1 MPAER
6 FDFANAQGEK
16 LAALLDRPDGP
27 IRAVALFAHC
37 FTCGKD
43 NKAARLIA
51 HGLTSHGIAVL
62 RFDFTGL
69 GSSEGEFANTTFS
82 SNIDDL
88 VAAAD
93 HLQTQ
98 VGAPAILIGHSLGG
112 AAVLAAAHRI
122 AEARAV
128 VTIAAP
134 FDPAHVVGL
143 FAERVEEIK
152 TKGEI
157 EVTLAGRPFRVR
169 RALLDDIAG
178 QNLAAHIAELRKAFL
193 VFHSPTDE
201 TVGIDNA
208 SRIFATA
215 KHPKSFI
222 SLAGADHLLRRPSD
236 AAYVAHVIAA
246 WAERY
251 LKMPAQTVTSRRP
264 AAEAEPGEVV
274 VRETRRGT
282 FQQDIT
288 AGTHH
293 FLADEPVA
301 AGGLDSG
308 PGPYDLLL
316 AALGACTSMT
326 LRLYADRKQLPLK
339 RTQVR
344 LRHNRIYAADCAE
357 CETKEG
363 MIDRID
369 RIVSFEGELDA
380 EAHKRLLEIA
390 DKCPV
395 HHTLTSEI
403 DIRTAEES
411 AQSAAR

>member
-6 FDFANAQGEK
+6 FDFPNAQGEK

-51 HGLTSHGIAVL
+51 HGLTLHGIAVL

-93 HLQTQ
+93 HLQRQ

-112 AAVLAAAHRI
+112 AAVLASAHRI

-152 TKGEI
+152 AKGEI
-157 EVTLAGRPFRVR
+157 EVALAGRPFRVR

-178 QNLAAHIAELRKAFL
+178 QNLGPRIAELRKALL

-201 TVGIDNA
+201 SVGIDNA
-208 SRIFATA
+208 SHIFTTA

-236 AAYVAHVIAA
+236 AAYVAHVVAA

-251 LKMPAQTVTSRRP
+251 LEMPAQMPASKQP
-264 AAEAEPGEVV
+264 AATTGPGQVV
-274 VRETRRGT
+274 VRETRHGT
-282 FQQDIT
+282 FEQDIT
-288 AGTHH
+288 AGRHR

-308 PGPYDLLL
+308 PGPYDFLL

-344 LRHNRIYAADCAE
+344 LRHSRIYAADCAE
-357 CETKEG
+357 CENKEG
-363 MIDRID
+363 MLDRIE
-369 RIVSFEGELDA
+369 RIISLEGELDA
-380 EAHKRLLEIA
+380 EARKRLLEIA

-395 HHTLTSEI
+395 HRTLTSEI
-403 DIRTAEES
+403 DIRTTEES

>member
-6 FDFANAQGEK
+6 FDFPNAQGEK

-93 HLQTQ
+93 HLQKQ

-134 FDPAHVVGL
+134 FDSAHVVGL
-143 FAERVEEIK
+143 FAEHVEEIK
-152 TKGEI
+152 AKI
-157 EVTLAGRPFRVR
+157 EVALAGRPFRVR
-169 RALLDDIAG
+169 RALLDDIAE
-178 QNLAAHIAELRKAFL
+178 QNLGPRIAELRKALL

-201 TVGIDNA
+201 SVGIDNA
-208 SRIFATA
+208 SHIFTTA

-236 AAYVAHVIAA
+236 AAYVAHVVAA

-251 LKMPAQTVTSRRP
+251 LETPAQMPASKQP
-264 AAEAEPGEVV
+264 AATTEPGQVV
-274 VRETRRGT
+274 VRETRHGT
-282 FQQDIT
+282 FEQDIT
-288 AGTHH
+288 AGRHH

-308 PGPYDLLL
+308 PGPYDFLL

-344 LRHNRIYAADCAE
+344 LRHSRIYAADCAE

-363 MIDRID
+363 MLDRIE
-369 RIVSFEGELDA
+369 RIISLEGELDA
-380 EAHKRLLEIA
+380 EARKRLLEIA

-395 HHTLTSEI
+395 HRTLTSEI
-403 DIRTAEES
+403 DIRTTEES

>member
-82 SNIDDL
+82 SNVDDL

-93 HLQTQ
+93 HLRTQ
-98 VGAPAILIGHSLGG
+98 IAAPAILIGHSLGG
-112 AAVLAAAHRI
+112 AAVLAAAHRL

-134 FDPAHVVGL
+134 FDPAHVAGL
-143 FAERVEEIK
+143 FGDRVEEIK
-152 TKGEI
+152 SKGEV
-157 EVTLAGRPFRVR
+157 EVTLAGRSFRIR
-169 RALLDDIAG
+169 RGLLDDIG
-178 QNLAAHIAELRKAFL
+178 EHNLAPRIAELRKALL

-201 TVGIDNA
+201 TVSIDNA
-208 SRIFATA
+208 SHIFTAA

-251 LKMPAQTVTSRRP
+251 LDMPAQMAAPMR

-274 VRETRRGT
+274 VRETRQGT
-282 FQQDIT
+282 FQQEIIT
-288 AGTHH
+288 GAHR

-326 LRLYADRKQLPLK
+326 LRLYADRKRLPLS
-339 RTQVR
+339 RTRVR
-344 LRHNRIYAADCAE
+344 LRHSRIYAADCAA
-357 CETKEG
+357 CETEEG
-363 MIDRID
+363 MLDRID
-369 RIVSFEGELDA
+369 RIINLEGELDA
-380 EAHKRLLEIA
+380 EQRKRLLEIA

-395 HHTLTSEI
+395 HRTLTSEI
-403 DIRTAEES
+403 DIRTSEES
-411 AQSAAR
+411 SQTPAR